1 MRASRSSFLGCLLL
15 LSACGASQPRPAQPI
30 AAPALEPGD
39 PDAPPS
45 LRALP
50 ELAEGAS
57 GNTARTHQGLLL
69 ARQALD
75 AALPE
80 PPVDHSYAAL
90 HGWVDTTVVAWL
102 DRRREQTEATRER
115 FLLEGEPSSGE
126 AIVSHAVLGLLQ
138 EDTAH
143 SLARIPAP
151 SELDS
156 EPEIADMYR
165 DIVRAQADSFVST
178 ALLEWKACAEGAYR
192 GPADMQ
198 AWAEFCHARFDR
210 LKEQATRRSAGSSRA
225 VSQAR

>member
-1 MRASRSSFLGCLLL
+1 M
-15 LSACGASQPRPAQPI
+15 

-50 ELAEGAS
+50 QLAEGTS
-57 GNTARTHQGLLL
+57 GNTACTHQGLLL

-75 AALPE
+75 SALPE
-80 PPVDHSYAAL
+80 PPADRSYASL
-90 HGWVDTTVVAWL
+90 HGWVDSTVVAWL

-138 EDTAH
+138 EDTAR
-143 SLARIPAP
+143 SLAGIPAP

-156 EPEIADMYR
+156 EPEIASMYR
-165 DIVRAQADSFVST
+165 DIVRAQADSFVTT

-192 GPADMQ
+192 GPADMR

-210 LKEQATRRSAGSSRA
+210 LKEQSSRRTATASRSLSQAGSSVAGAQR
-225 VSQAR
+225 